1 MNAMLNHPPA
11 RIVTALLMIMLS
23 VSMKHTET
31 LFVMLL
37 FTLLLMLCCKVP
49 VRMLRR
55 RLRLAL
61 PFIVFSFV
69 FFSLYEQGSVFR
81 LLGLTLSIDGIHKAL
96 TYSLRLV
103 ITLHVLT
110 LLFYRLSISEFF
122 QALVKLKVP
131 GIFVELSLFTLRFID
146 VIRTEALHMLQALKS
161 RGFRTRRFFSFSQYV
176 VLSRLLGSLLL
187 RSLQRSE
194 RIYMGMMSRS
204 YRGVPPQQHIAP
216 LLRSDVLLA
225 LVWLAPVVAAFIYDK
240 S

>member
-1 MNAMLNHPPA
+1 MTAMLSHPPV

-31 LFVMLL
+31 LFIMLL
-37 FTLLLMLCCKVP
+37 FTLLLVLYCKVP
-49 VRMLRR
+49 FRQLRR

-69 FFSLYEQGSVFR
+69 FFSLYEQGDVMR
-81 LLGLTLSIDGIHKAL
+81 LAGVTLSVDGLHKAL

-103 ITLHVLT
+103 VTLHVLT
-110 LLFYRLSISEFF
+110 LLFHRLSSSEFF

-131 GIFVELSLFTLRFID
+131 GIFVELILFTLRFMD

-161 RGFRTRRFFSFSQYV
+161 RGFRTGRFFSLSQYA
-176 VLSRLLGSLLL
+176 VLSKLLGSLLL

-204 YRGVPPQQHIAP
+204 YRGIPPQRHTAP
-216 LLRSDVLLA
+216 LLRSDVAIAFLW
-225 LVWLAPVVAAFIYDK
+225 LVPVVAAFIYDIR
-240 S
+240 